1 MPVFTGLFSWT
12 SFLYMLILLCL
23 FVGGFAVFR
32 FGYYKELMARLKD
45 TNEILIKQIEALTL
59 RVAELEKREAVNLG
73 VIDTITQALSKKN
86 IKITI
91 DGEMVT
97 LTDGQGTSS
106 SIRPRIK
113 TAKPLTPAPNSFTKK
128 DIEQQP

>member
-23 FVGGFAVFR
+23 TVGGFAVIR

-45 TNEILIKQIEALTL
+45 TNEILMKQIEALTL

-97 LTDGQGTSS
+97 LTSSSGVSS

-113 TAKPLTPAPNSFTKK
+113 TAKSLTPAPGTLSKK
-128 DIEQQP
+128 DLEQP